1 MPLSLEATEWLA
13 KPTVG
18 IRPEAPRLPWSHK
31 GSFTQRSS
39 ESVGRG
45 PGSAQIAQLPGEAEP
60 IVIAASLPDRRQV
73 QCGRKCSDVSSIQ
86 PLA

>member
-31 GSFTQRSS
+31 GSRLCENPQGPP
-39 ESVGRG
+39 GR
-45 PGSAQIAQLPGEAEP
+45 PPAYW
-60 IVIAASLPDRRQV
+60 R
-73 QCGRKCSDVSSIQ
+73 
-86 PLA
+86 